1 MFTIQERKDI
11 KLKIRKHS
19 FGEKNISV
27 RYVNYNYLVS
37 SLQWAIFLVNA
48 AIKNETFASSPLFYK
63 FEASRTQWQRCV
75 GEEVVTDAYLNL
87 VYKSIYLVLLRYHC
101 IFSLF
106 TPFSLYS
113 NFLFKKT
120 DVNWAKRMLSSQYRH
135 FQLKSWRPRNSIRSI
150 PEAFFVI
157 LLYFQNDRRS
167 KPFSRKARVFLQ

>member
-1 MFTIQERKDI
+1 MARKIYQYGMWITNIWFRAYSEQFFWSTQRLKTKHLQVRLFFTNSR
-11 KLKIRKHS
+11 H
-19 FGEKNISV
+19 
-27 RYVNYNYLVS
+27 
-37 SLQWAIFLVNA
+37 
-48 AIKNETFASSPLFYK
+48 
-63 FEASRTQWQRCV
+63 ASRTQWQRRCV

-150 PEAFFVI
+150 PQAFFVI

-167 KPFSRKARVFLQ
+167 KPFCR